1 MQRYDNIFNYR
12 WAYGKKRGGVAAW
25 QRPPDVNV
33 MMGIGLSNK
42 HFCSL
47 ASLAHDVYAWG
58 EAVSVHAD
66 ALQVVEL
73 GGGVCGVAGDAV
85 YA

>member
-12 WAYGKKRGGVAAW
+12 WAYGKKGGRCHAAT
-25 QRPPDVNV
+25 PPDVNV

>member
-1 MQRYDNIFNYR
+1 M
-12 WAYGKKRGGVAAW
+12 AT
-25 QRPPDVNV
+25 PPEVNV
-33 MMGIGLSNK
+33 MRDIGLSNK

-47 ASLAHDVYAWG
+47 AALAHDVYAGG

-73 GGGVCGVAGDAV
+73 GGGVCAVAGDAV
-85 YA
+85 DA